1 MPQTIQRTVAQ
12 QIVEA
17 VKDVCEHD
25 INFIDT
31 NGIIF
36 ASTDKKRIGDYHEV
50 GHKVAKSGEGIEVET
65 DNSFLGT
72 NKGVNIPFA
81 YQGEICAVIGITG
94 TPAEVRKYA
103 YLSQKLTTLIL
114 REHELDT
121 YERTQKT
128 QLNHVIRKMIQN
140 GYANQPYVTEFLNKH
155 QISVETDYRAMLIKI
170 DTHTASENAAFNAV
184 SIEKNIYHAFEQ
196 TGSVL
201 YTFNYPNEYILLL
214 EGCAFKKWR
223 YLFQLLAEKNAPAVK
238 VGIGNSMPLSK
249 LHYSYKAA
257 KLALNSLFGEERMAV
272 YDELDL
278 ELLLGNITD
287 DVKDYFLEKTIQA
300 LAADEK
306 ELLKVYFS
314 TNMSLKE
321 TCEQMFLHK
330 NTLQYKLDKI
340 GKETGFNPRKFK
352 EAVILYTALKIN
364 SML

>member
-1 MPQTIQRTVAQ
+1 MPHTIQRTVAQ

-17 VKDVCEHD
+17 VKEVCEHD

-31 NGIIF
+31 NGMIF
-36 ASTDKKRIGDYHEV
+36 ASTDKKRIGDYHEI

-72 NKGVNIPFA
+72 NKGVNIPFV
-81 YQGEICAVIGITG
+81 YQGELCAVIGITG
-94 TPAEVRKYA
+94 NPSQVRKFA

-128 QLNHVIRKMIQN
+128 QLNHVIRRLIQN
-140 GYANQPYVTEFLNKH
+140 GYANQPYVTEFLKRY
-155 QISVETDYRAMLIKI
+155 QICIETDYRTILMKL
-170 DTHTASENAAFNAV
+170 DTHTVSENAVFNAA
-184 SIEKNIYHAFEQ
+184 SIEKNIYRAFEQ
-196 TGSVL
+196 TGSAL

-214 EGCAFKKWR
+214 ESREFKKWR
-223 YLFQLLAEKNAPAVK
+223 YLFQLLAENHAPTVK
-238 VGIGNSMPLSK
+238 IGIGNSMPLSK

-278 ELLLGNITD
+278 ELLLGSITD

-300 LAADEK
+300 LSADEK
-306 ELLKVYFS
+306 ELLKIYFS

-321 TCEQMFLHK
+321 TCEQLFLHK

-352 EAVILYTALKIN
+352 DAVILYTALKMK
-364 SML
+364 SMM